1 MYFPGDPLFAF
12 DPIFKSVRDEAARE
26 RMISRLDLGLT
37 VPDWALGY
45 NYDIVLGGRY
55 ATPLEEP
62 HDD

>member
-1 MYFPGDPLFAF
+1 
-12 DPIFKSVRDEAARE
+12 
-26 RMISRLDLGLT
+26 MICRFDLGLT

-45 NYDIVLGGRY
+45 SYDIVLGGRD